1 MKTSAE
7 RTKDI
12 LARADAE
19 RARRKKRIKLTS
31 VLAAG
36 LSLVLA
42 LNLVL
47 FIPYNTALPDISAYR
62 GSEYYSLMQQINE
75 LTYRPPQYKNNFEAW
90 FGGLFGGAKG
100 DMMEAPGGGSA
111 DGNAGSADG
120 SYSEVTDNQVQ
131 GVIEGDRFKRTKET
145 IFYLLGSDDGYEL
158 RAYSIAK
165 ADSKLLGTAA
175 IEAEKGT
182 DISRADYT
190 ERAEIYLSGDGKTV
204 TVFAPAR
211 VDTASGRQVFTMAV
225 SIDVADPAH
234 MRETGR
240 TYVSGNYVTAR
251 NIDDDF
257 LLVGTFSVNSDPDFS
272 DEAQYL
278 PQTGKLGDME
288 TLPAGDIICPD
299 VATAARYTVVTRL
312 NESAEIEDCLAFFSY
327 TDEVYVS
334 ENNIFVTRGYNNGE
348 AAVCGEYVSYTVR
361 ESRTEISAVSYAGG
375 ELTLLGSADI
385 PGTVKDQ
392 YSMDERDGTL
402 RVVTTLYRRF
412 LHVAGDTSYLPD
424 EGGQNAGVYVI
435 SLRDFTVL
443 GCLEWFAP
451 DGEEVMS
458 VRFEKEENA
467 VWVCTAIELTD
478 PVFKIVLS
486 DPAHLTYI
494 RTADIHGYSTSLVDF
509 TGDTLLGVGY
519 GSAWDTLKIEV
530 YAEGEAG
537 SDIHSLASYE
547 AENVSF
553 SSKYK
558 AYLID
563 RENALIGLHVNF
575 YGDGSYYLL
584 LHFDGEQPSE
594 LEKVPIFS
602 GLPAQTRAIVIDD
615 WLYILTPVRL
625 DFTAIEL
632 NFKEAA

>member
-100 DMMEAPGGGSA
+100 DMMEAPGDMGGA
-111 DGNAGSADG
+111 DDDAYA
-120 SYSEVTDNQVQ
+120 EVTDNQVQ
-131 GVIEGDRFKRTKET
+131 GVIEGDLFKRTDSH
-145 IFYLLGSDDGYEL
+145 IFYLNTQPQYTGYTLYAYTVAGEESAQCGALTILPDEGTTFRGYADG
-158 RAYSIAK
+158 
-165 ADSKLLGTAA
+165 
-175 IEAEKGT
+175 
-182 DISRADYT
+182 
-190 ERAEIYLSGDGKTV
+190 AEIYLSGDGNTV
-204 TVFAPAR
+204 TLFTPVFVR
-211 VDTASGRQVFTMAV
+211 NGKTSGVYTEIV
-225 SIDVADPAH
+225 GIDVSDPAN

-240 TYVSGNYVTAR
+240 RYVSGNYITSR
-251 NIDDDF
+251 SIGGDF
-257 LLVGTFSVNSDPDFS
+257 LLVSEFVVYSNPNFSE
-272 DEAQYL
+272 EAQYL
-278 PQTGKLGDME
+278 PQAGELGDME

-299 VATAARYTVVTRL
+299 VATAARYTIVTRL

-348 AAVCGEYVSYTVR
+348 AAVCGEYVSYTFR

-412 LHVAGDTSYLPD
+412 LNVAGDTSYLPD

-435 SLRDFTVL
+435 SLSDFSIL
-443 GCLEWFAP
+443 GSLEWFAP
-451 DGEEVMS
+451 KNEQVMS

-478 PVFKIVLS
+478 PVFKIDLS
-486 DPAHLTYI
+486 DPKNITCI
-494 RTADIHGYSTSLVDF
+494 RTEDIDGYSTSLVDF
-509 TGDTLLGVGY
+509 TGGTLLGIGY
-519 GSAWDTLKIEV
+519 GTWDSLKIEV
-530 YAEGEAG
+530 YAEDGD
-537 SDIHSLASYE
+537 SVRSLDAYE
-547 AENVSF
+547 MKNVSF
-553 SSKYK
+553 ASEYK

-575 YGDGSYYLL
+575 HGDGSYYLL
-584 LHFDGEQPSE
+584 LHFDGEQLSE